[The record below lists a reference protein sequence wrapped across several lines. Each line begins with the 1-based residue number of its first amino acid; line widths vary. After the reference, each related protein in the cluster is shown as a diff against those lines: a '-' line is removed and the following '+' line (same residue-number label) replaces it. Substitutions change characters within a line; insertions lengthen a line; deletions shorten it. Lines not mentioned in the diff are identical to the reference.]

1 MLRDSETWTVLFIAD
16 IVGKPGLDITA
27 RLLPSLREKYLPDL
41 IIANGENGANGKGLT
56 EAIAKEYFGLGV
68 DVITG
73 GNHIWDNPEI
83 FKIWQKDLRVLRPA
97 NYPAGNPGRGY
108 VIIDLPGDAKAA
120 VLNLQGRTYLY
131 SIECPFRVADAI
143 LRHVHETT
151 KFIIVDMHAEASAE
165 KMALAWHLDGR
176 VSAVIG
182 THTHVQT
189 ADERILPKGTAYIT
203 DAGMT
208 GPFDSVIGM
217 RTEIA
222 IKRFMRQIPMRFEP
236 ATENP
241 RLCALVVRIDKAT
254 AQAVGVERLCL
265 A

>member
-1 MLRDSETWTVLFIAD
+1 MMKDLEVWTVLFIAD
-16 IVGKPGLDITA
+16 IVGKPGLEITA
-27 RLLPSLREKYLPDL
+27 RQLPALREKYRPDL
-41 IIANGENGANGKGLT
+41 IIANGENGANGKGLS
-56 EAIAKEYFGLGV
+56 EAIAKEYFELGIQL
-68 DVITG
+68 ITG
-73 GNHIWDNPEI
+73 GNHIWDNADI
-83 FKIWQKDLRVLRPA
+83 FKIWQKDLPVLRPA
-97 NYPAGNPGRGY
+97 NYPAGNPGKGY
-108 VIIDLPGDAKAA
+108 LLVDLPDGAKAA
-120 VLNLQGRTYLY
+120 VINLQGRTYLY

-143 LRHVHETT
+143 LRHIQETAG
-151 KFIIVDMHAEASAE
+151 FIIVDIHAEATAE

-217 RTEIA
+217 RTDTA
-222 IKRFMRQIPMRFEP
+222 IKRFMRQIPIRFEP
-236 ATENP
+236 ATDNP
-241 RLCALVVRIDKAT
+241 RLCALVVKIDKAT
-254 AQAVGVERLCL
+254 AKAVSVERLCI

>member
-1 MLRDSETWTVLFIAD
+1 MTKASEAWTVLFIAD
-16 IVGKPGLDITA
+16 IVGKPGLEITA
-27 RLLPSLREKYLPDL
+27 RLLPALRDNYRPDL

-56 EAIAKEYFGLGV
+56 EAIAKEYFDLGIQV
-68 DVITG
+68 VTG
-73 GNHIWDNPEI
+73 GNHIWDHPEI
-83 FKIWQKDLRVLRPA
+83 FRIWQKDWPVLRPA
-97 NYPAGNPGRGY
+97 NYPAGNPGRGFL
-108 VIIDLPGDAKAA
+108 VFDLPDGVKAA
-120 VLNLQGRTYLY
+120 VINLQGRTYLY

-143 LRHVHETT
+143 LRRLPEEI
-151 KFIIVDMHAEASAE
+151 KLIIVDLHAEATAE

-189 ADERILPKGTAYIT
+189 ADERILPKGTAYLT

-217 RTEIA
+217 RTDIA
-222 IKRFMRQIPMRFEP
+222 IKRFMRQVPMRFEP
-236 ATENP
+236 ATENL

-254 AQAVGVERLCL
+254 GKAVGIERLCW